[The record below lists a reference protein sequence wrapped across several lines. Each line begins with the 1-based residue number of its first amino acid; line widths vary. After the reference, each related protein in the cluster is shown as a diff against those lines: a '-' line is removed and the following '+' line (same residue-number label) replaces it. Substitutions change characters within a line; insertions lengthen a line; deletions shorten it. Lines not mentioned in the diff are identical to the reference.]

1 MSEAGARSMSLV
13 IIISLSL
20 KGDLVPKALSP
31 NWLRWFQEQMLC
43 KFKKTSSFTGLWC
56 LIPLAVLMP
65 ENKQMQLFSLVNYK
79 KGQGPLLH
87 GTVGITRRATEHVSC
102 SKIKEK
108 LLDLFFFFIWT
119 AALAKGKAF
128 GYSLL

>member
-43 KFKKTSSFTGLWC
+43 KFKKTSSFTGL
-56 LIPLAVLMP
+56 
-65 ENKQMQLFSLVNYK
+65 
-79 KGQGPLLH
+79 
-87 GTVGITRRATEHVSC
+87 
-102 SKIKEK
+102 
-108 LLDLFFFFIWT
+108 
-119 AALAKGKAF
+119 
-128 GYSLL
+128 